1 MKTIDMNV
9 FGLLP
14 RMQKADITET
24 FGSFLMRIKSD
35 SNLFTLYALSDFQ
48 VEVVYRR
55 RDMKLIS
62 VRSVVFPEQ
71 VDKYLEKIDISAVYS
86 PGIEHPSQH

>member
-14 RMQKADITET
+14 SMQKADITET
-24 FGSFLMRIKSD
+24 FGSLLMRMRSD

-55 RDMKLIS
+55 KDMKLIA

-71 VDKYLEKIDISAVYS
+71 VDKYLKKIDITAVYS
-86 PGIEHPSQH
+86 AGIQKSTKD

>member
-14 RMQKADITET
+14 SMQKADITET
-24 FGSFLMRIKSD
+24 FGSLLRRVRFD
-35 SNLFTLYALSDFQ
+35 SNHFTLYALSDFQ
-48 VEVVYRR
+48 VEVVYRTQ
-55 RDMKLIS
+55 DMKLIA

-71 VDKYLEKIDISAVYS
+71 VDKYLEKIDISALYS
-86 PGIEHPSQH
+86 AGIQEPSRH